1 MNCCNIVTSGGEEGQ
16 KHRQRWW
23 SWCKRKLCHSWIWA
37 RENEKSER
45 TLRQEKATT
54 ASTAGGG
61 GGVGLGGMEIQPWVS
76 HRKVRRKR
84 EILKFGEGEVE
95 EKEHDKRERGYMWV
109 LIV

>member
-1 MNCCNIVTSGGEEGQ
+1 MNCCNIVTSGGEAGQ

-61 GGVGLGGMEIQPWVS
+61 GVGLGGMEIQTWVS
-76 HRKVRRKR
+76 NRKVRRKR
-84 EILKFGEGEVE
+84 DFEI
-95 EKEHDKRERGYMWV
+95 W
-109 LIV
+109 